1 MYYYIKGTLVQKSD
15 NYIVVDANGVG
26 YMIYT
31 SLNSMEMRVKSVK
44 KLQYIH
50 IYTSERT

>member
-31 SLNSMEMRVKSVK
+31 SAK
-44 KLQYIH
+44 QYGKCG
-50 IYTSERT
+50 